1 MADEWRVS
9 EDDQPLVIDYDL
21 TYGWSYPR
29 RLLILFINILYLFE
43 SWVVMISAPLCP
55 DNYMFILMKSSSI
68 DYFRV
73 E

>member
-1 MADEWRVS
+1 MTF
-9 EDDQPLVIDYDL
+9 PLEL
-21 TYGWSYPR
+21 GE
-29 RLLILFINILYLFE
+29 YLFCTFFYFAFLICVY
-43 SWVVMISAPLCP
+43 SQSIYLANVFSHMVVVFPAPLCP

>member
-1 MADEWRVS
+1 M
-9 EDDQPLVIDYDL
+9 
-21 TYGWSYPR
+21 
-29 RLLILFINILYLFE
+29 
-43 SWVVMISAPLCP
+43 VVVFPVPLCP